1 MAYAINNL
9 FNLYFFLIILR
20 VFLTWIPSIRW
31 ETQPWLTLREVTD
44 IWLNLFRR
52 FIPPL
57 GGLDISPIVA
67 LIVLQILQALVLYII
82 AGVSS

>member
-1 MAYAINNL
+1 MAYAINNI